1 MQKKFFL
8 SAALGVAIFA
18 NTAFAEVNTD
28 YLANELRSYPGWP
41 LEVYCNATDVNV
53 RTQPNTDC
61 AVITMLQRGD
71 KFYRYIGRILLPLRW

>member
-1 MQKKFFL
+1 MQKRIFL
-8 SAALGVAIFA
+8 SAALGLAMFA

-53 RTQPNTDC
+53 RT
-61 AVITMLQRGD
+61 
-71 KFYRYIGRILLPLRW
+71 